1 MQDIT
6 LETAIAALIDRVH
19 APRMEELPLL
29 SLPGRV
35 AAEDVFA
42 QMDNPPFDRSPLDG
56 YAVRSADTTGVTA
69 DRPLELRIMGEECAG
84 AFFEEAVPAGC
95 CVRVMTGAAMPE
107 GTDAVV
113 RQEDVTLSPDGQSI
127 SLPYALGH
135 HENYCFAGED
145 VKQGVRLVEKGS
157 RYRASAVAVLASQG
171 YEKAS
176 VYVRPRVAL
185 ASTGDE
191 LTAPGTAL
199 APGKIYNSNLYLV
212 AGRMKELG
220 LSPVILGILP
230 DDPAKAAHVLREVE
244 ADILLT
250 TGGVSVGKKDI
261 MHQVVPALGA
271 ERIFWRVCMKPGAP
285 AIGYGL
291 PDGRLGLALS
301 GNPFAA
307 FATFEILARPL
318 LRAMEGCRVTALPR
332 RQVVLRDSFPKE
344 SRGRRFIRA
353 RVEGET
359 ATLPD
364 QHASGT
370 LFSAVGCNAFLDIPA
385 GTGPLPVGAEAEAVL
400 LMDYD

>member
-6 LETAIAALIDRVH
+6 LETAVAALIKRVH
-19 APRMEELPLL
+19 APQTEELPLL
-29 SLPGRV
+29 SLLGRV

-42 QMDNPPFDRSPLDG
+42 RMDNPPFDRSPLDG
-56 YAVRSADTTGVTA
+56 YALRSADTTGATA
-69 DRPLELRIMGEECAG
+69 DEPVRLSVIGEECAG
-84 AFFEEAVPAGC
+84 AFFEEAVPTGC

-145 VKQGVRLVEKGS
+145 VKRGVRLVERGT
-157 RYRASAVAVLASQG
+157 RYTASAVAVLASQG

-191 LTAPGTAL
+191 LAAPGEAL

-212 AGRMKELG
+212 AGRLKELG
-220 LSPVILGILP
+220 FSPVLLGILP

-285 AIGYGL
+285 AIGYAM
-291 PDGRLGLALS
+291 PDGKLGIALS

-307 FATFEILARPL
+307 FATFELMARPV
-318 LRAMEGCRVTALPR
+318 LRAFEGCQVTALPR
-332 RQVVLRDSFPKE
+332 RHVVLRDSFPKE

-353 RVEGET
+353 RVEGSE
-359 ATLPD
+359 ASLPD

-385 GTGPLPVGAEAEAVL
+385 ETGPLQVGAEAEAVL